1 MGARLVSSSRGLRI
15 LGSMR
20 TLLSPSDSI
29 LVSLPLC
36 FLDSNTLLST
46 YLFCNSRIHVITI
59 YSGNIC
65 VVLYVNAS
73 VLAPRMDAGYGRD
86 GTIKSQKRSSTVEK

>member
-65 VVLYVNAS
+65 VVLYVNTS
-73 VLAPRMDAGYGRD
+73 VLAPRMDAG
-86 GTIKSQKRSSTVEK
+86 